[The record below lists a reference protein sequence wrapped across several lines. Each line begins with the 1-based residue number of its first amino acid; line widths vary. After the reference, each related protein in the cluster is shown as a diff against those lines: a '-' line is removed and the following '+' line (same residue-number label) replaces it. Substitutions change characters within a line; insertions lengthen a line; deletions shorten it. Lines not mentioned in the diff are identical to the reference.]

1 MNDRRRAGDHTV
13 GIKSVEGWDEETH
26 LVPVVVV
33 GLAVG
38 LCVRHGRNGSC
49 RAVIHTLS
57 LGIGFLR
64 AA

>member
-1 MNDRRRAGDHTV
+1 MQ
-13 GIKSVEGWDEETH
+13 SVDSWDEETH

-38 LCVRHGRNGSC
+38 LCVRHGGNSSC
-49 RAVIHTLS
+49 RAVVHALS
-57 LGIGFLR
+57 LSVGFLR